1 MQKINLHL
9 IIILVLIIY
18 SIIITVLFV
27 RQKPTEVLNPD
38 YTNKIDSLEN
48 VIISYTAKND
58 SLLYVIANTTDSITY
73 INNWYEKDITFIKS
87 ATVDSN
93 INFFTDYLSKNIYE

>member
-1 MQKINLHL
+1 MQRINIQL

-27 RQKPTEVLNPD
+27 HREPTEVLNPD

-48 VIISYTAKND
+48 VIISYNAKND
-58 SLLYVIANTTDSITY
+58 SLINVIANTTDSITY
-73 INNWYEKDITFIKS
+73 IYNWYEKDINFIES
-87 ATVDSN
+87 ADINTN
-93 INFFTDYLSKNIYE
+93 IDFFTDYLSKNIYK